1 MIIIAIILVGM
12 VGGWIANFLV
22 GQGRRSWP
30 QLFLIGIAGSFVGG
44 LLGSLLFGDGLA
56 LRPSGIVGS
65 IIGAVVVV
73 LVLRAVA
80 PSSAGRR
87 SQR

>member
-12 VGGWIANFLV
+12 VGGWVANFLV
-22 GQGRRSWP
+22 GRGRRSWG

-44 LLGSLLFGDGLA
+44 LIGSLLFGDGLA
-56 LRPSGIVGS
+56 LRPSGIIGS
-65 IIGAVVVV
+65 IIGAVLVV

-80 PSSAGRR
+80 PSPAGRR
-87 SQR
+87 